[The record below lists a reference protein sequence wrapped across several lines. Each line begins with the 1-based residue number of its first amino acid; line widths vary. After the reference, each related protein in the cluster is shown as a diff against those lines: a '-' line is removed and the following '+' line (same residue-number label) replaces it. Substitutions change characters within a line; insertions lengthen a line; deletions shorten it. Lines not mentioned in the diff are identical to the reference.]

1 MCGNDF
7 CARHVFHDHSHNADV
22 YLPHTWSQTWGD
34 IDPGQILRS
43 QRAFIRNIAASHK
56 AIAGSRADCGAAV
69 RNIVSPLTA
78 VLLFVG
84 TSPACAK
91 LLSQTSISCNL
102 PYELWMTTD
111 KIYVDASQPAI
122 LRHLGGTFACPTL
135 GAAMI
140 AWDELPD
147 KGDAT
152 IQIGGQ
158 TYTANEI
165 ARFEYGPN
173 PRR

>member
-1 MCGNDF
+1 
-7 CARHVFHDHSHNADV
+7 
-22 YLPHTWSQTWGD
+22 
-34 IDPGQILRS
+34 
-43 QRAFIRNIAASHK
+43 
-56 AIAGSRADCGAAV
+56 
-69 RNIVSPLTA
+69 
-78 VLLFVG
+78 
-84 TSPACAK
+84 
-91 LLSQTSISCNL
+91 
-102 PYELWMTTD
+102 MTTD